1 MLQGLCLESALEA
14 RHHNAEEALQMH
26 AHVDWTKASQLESM
40 GYAPDAAA
48 QARAGYAADFVPL
61 MCGEIPYRRIHREL
75 PAALIGL
82 ARALS

>member
-1 MLQGLCLESALEA
+1 
-14 RHHNAEEALQMH
+14 
-26 AHVDWTKASQLESM
+26 M